1 MEKYEIY
8 SLKHNLKPCFGVRTR
23 IINNQSEGEYLF
35 LLELLNIIAELLWK
49 QLKWFR
55 IKHKQREIERGRG
68 INISQLR
75 INTKNTG
82 YLIPKV

>member
-8 SLKHNLKPCFGVRTR
+8 NLKHNLKPCFGVRTR

-49 QLKWFR
+49 QLK
-55 IKHKQREIERGRG
+55 
-68 INISQLR
+68 
-75 INTKNTG
+75 
-82 YLIPKV
+82 